1 NEAPRTENAH
11 RRILFVAIGLVL
23 WMLAIGGRLVQLQIH
38 QHDDLASRARNQQLS
53 SIDTAPTR
61 GEVLDRQGRELARSL
76 DTESFYADPSEINN
90 VNDTA
95 KKVAGITGQ
104 DANELVQRLADA
116 KDSNKKFLWV
126 VRRVD
131 LERAS
136 KLDALELPGVYS

>member
-1 NEAPRTENAH
+1 MPRRATANEAPRTQPSH
-11 RRILFVAIGLVL
+11 RRIIWVAIGLVL
-23 WMLAIGGRLVQLQIH
+23 WMLAIGARLVQLQIH

-61 GEVLDRQGRELARSL
+61 GQLLDRQGRELARSL

-95 KKVAGITGQ
+95 KRIASITGQ
-104 DANELVQRLADA
+104 DPAELTKKLGEA
-116 KDSNKKFLWV
+116 KDSNKKFFWI

-136 KLDALELPGVYS
+136 KLDVM